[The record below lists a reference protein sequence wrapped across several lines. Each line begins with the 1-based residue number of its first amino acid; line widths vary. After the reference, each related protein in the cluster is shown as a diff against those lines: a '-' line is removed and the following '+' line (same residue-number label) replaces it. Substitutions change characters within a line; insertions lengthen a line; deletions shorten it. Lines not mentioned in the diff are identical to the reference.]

1 MDQHW
6 LVVFLTDPIIL
17 GGKDGWK
24 KKVFFFKSTNLTGDR
39 VEDVAMV
46 VVPALVTQLV
56 RTPLHQ
62 AYHIVP
68 DYIVVKNISDWG
80 KFSPDSCKL
89 VWIGVLKVE
98 RLEIG
103 GREVPELLLKAAG
116 IDHVAGA
123 GVAWLSWHPG
133 ENFFPRG
140 SASSLL
146 PVENL
151 VGAPVGG
158 CVEDKHLDQG
168 QVCEEDTEELFVT
181 MIWQTVTW
189 V

>member
-1 MDQHW
+1 M
-6 LVVFLTDPIIL
+6 IER
-17 GGKDGWK
+17 K
-24 KKVFFFKSTNLTGDR
+24 KSSFQEHNLTGDC

-56 RTPLHQ
+56 RTPFHQ

-80 KFSPDSCKL
+80 KSWPDSCKL
-89 VWIGVLKVE
+89 VWVGVLEVQ
-98 RLEIG
+98 RREIG
-103 GREVPELLLKAAG
+103 GREVFELLLKAAG

-123 GVAWLSWHPG
+123 RVAGLSWHPR
-133 ENFFPRG
+133 EDFFPRG

-146 PVENL
+146 KVDH
-151 VGAPVGG
+151 VVRAPVGRR
-158 CVEDKHLDQG
+158 VEDEHLDQG
-168 QVCEEDTEELFVT
+168 QVCEEDMEELFVL